1 VPYFWIT
8 YARHRPPFALREQ
21 RVLHIVSEPTTCMH
35 AWKGYFAT
43 LRAKTF
49 SHYQVVLNFS
59 NSLRQ
64 RTYILE
70 HYILILEPHVLFT
83 WTNGGCIAW
92 CAGVPMHRAKEEI
105 ATLWKHPAPCRAN
118 NLTNPIMAYL
128 VIHASIPTACK
139 PTFSVLE
146 WDWVWYRELPRLHEI
161 RVTHQ
166 SRRWNRR
173 ELSDAFWPITNEN
186 RLWIY
191 NNDC

>member
-1 VPYFWIT
+1 MPYFWIT

-64 RTYILE
+64 RQYILE
-70 HYILILEPHVLFT
+70 HYILILESHVLFT

-128 VIHASIPTACK
+128 VIHASIPTAC
-139 PTFSVLE
+139 
-146 WDWVWYRELPRLHEI
+146 RLQDFQCVRMRLSMISRIIKAEI
-161 RVTHQ
+161 RVTHAPKPKAEVEPRII
-166 SRRWNRR
+166 RRVLTNHER
-173 ELSDAFWPITNEN
+173 E
-186 RLWIY
+186 
-191 NNDC
+191 